1 MVISIQLMGTGEPYI
16 MRVCKKNL
24 KTYYGIFMQR
34 LINNVANA
42 QIGILTTHS
51 GQQLAQNS
59 LVDFFLRQ

>member
-1 MVISIQLMGTGEPYI
+1 

-59 LVDFFLRQ
+59 LVDFLLRQ